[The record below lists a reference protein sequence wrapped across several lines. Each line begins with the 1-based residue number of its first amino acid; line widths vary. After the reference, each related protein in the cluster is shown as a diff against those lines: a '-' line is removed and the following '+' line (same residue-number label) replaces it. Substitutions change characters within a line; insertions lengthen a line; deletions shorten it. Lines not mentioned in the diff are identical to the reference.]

1 MIPGGRDPST
11 LDRSDLPLFTGADAA
26 PEGTNVTTTPTD
38 TPGGPSFAPL
48 ERLFARPESPV
59 PARGAAMPQALQRA
73 YGGRL
78 AIPLRPDEPTVIA
91 NFVTTIDGV
100 VALDAQGATSGGE
113 ISGFHEPDRF
123 VMGLL
128 RTLADAVVIG
138 AGSVRA
144 APTHRWTASHV
155 HRASAAAFAAW
166 RRDEGIADPE
176 PTTIVVTRRGLVDP
190 THPGLADPHIPVVIV
205 TAPEGART
213 LAGADFGSNVRIVV
227 DEGLDLSAVAIR
239 VAADELGAKVV
250 LCEGGPH
257 LFGEL
262 LGLRRI
268 HELFLTLAP
277 QLVGRAPEVQRFG
290 LVEGRA
296 FDQADAPWS
305 DLASVTRSS
314 DHLFL
319 RYLIRAG
326 AVPAT

>member
-1 MIPGGRDPST
+1 MPP
-11 LDRSDLPLFTGADAA
+11 
-26 PEGTNVTTTPTD
+26 V
-38 TPGGPSFAPL
+38 L
-48 ERLFARPESPV
+48 E
-59 PARGAAMPQALQRA
+59 RA
-73 YGGRL
+73 YGGPL
-78 AIPLRPDEPTVIA
+78 SIPLRPDAPTVIA
-91 NFVTTIDGV
+91 NFVSTIDGV
-100 VALDAQGATSGGE
+100 VALDTEGATGGGE
-113 ISGFHEPDRF
+113 ISGFYEPDRF

-190 THPGLADPHIPVVIV
+190 AHPGLADPQIPVVIA
-205 TAPEGART
+205 TAPEGARN
-213 LAGADFGSNVRIVV
+213 LAGADFGPNVRIVV
-227 DEGLDLSAVAIR
+227 DEGPDLSVVALR
-239 VAADELGAKVV
+239 VAAEELGARVV

-262 LGLRRI
+262 LGLRHV

-277 QLVGRAPEVQRFG
+277 QMVGRDPDVQRFG

-296 FDQADAPWS
+296 FDRADAPWS

-319 RYLIRAG
+319 RYRIRAG
-326 AVPAT
+326 ATAPRP